1 MENVIQLAPSKWVS
15 ESVLMAITGLKKNTI
30 KTAREKSW
38 MEGREYKHISPDGMP
53 MDNSMCFYDW
63 KAVEKWIK
71 NQPAAIPRRKSALM
85 PIPFN
90 RRQENVWIPNRR
102 GPQQKPSSD
111 LVHV

>member
-38 MEGREYKHISPDGMP
+38 MEGREYKHVSPDGMP

-63 KAVEKWIK
+63 KAVEKWIE
-71 NQPAAIPRRKSALM
+71 NQPAAIPRRKSA
-85 PIPFN
+85 
-90 RRQENVWIPNRR
+90 
-102 GPQQKPSSD
+102 
-111 LVHV
+111 